1 MPATLGP
8 HRAAVAIVASLA
20 AFLVALAPAPAGAQQ
35 AGAQQAGAQQAGDA
49 PGRELVVVTRVAPPF
64 AMKTEDGAW
73 EGISIDLW
81 RHLAE
86 HLHLRY
92 RLAERADVPALLHAV
107 TSGEADLALGAL
119 TVTGERRKI
128 MDFTQ
133 PFFTTGL
140 GVAVP
145 RNGLT
150 AWLPV
155 LRSLLSVRF
164 LQAVLGLLGTAL
176 LVGTLIWIFERHEN
190 EHYGGGALRGFVA
203 GAWWSAVAMTQAG
216 AAQHGPR
223 STPGRV
229 LAVVWMVASVITI
242 AVFIAGV
249 TSALTTQRLQ
259 GIVRNA
265 NDLRGLRVGAVRG
278 TATVDYLTEERL
290 GFRLYPTAAAGLR
303 AAEAGDIDAFVYDRP
318 LLAWSLREDF
328 PRLDLAAVT
337 LDRQGYAIAL
347 PLGSPLR
354 EPLDVALLDTLH
366 TEWWK
371 ETLFRHLGRDGGG
384 E

>member
-1 MPATLGP
+1 MYAS
-8 HRAAVAIVASLA
+8 RAESGLNA
-20 AFLVALAPAPAGAQQ
+20 
-35 AGAQQAGAQQAGDA
+35 
-49 PGRELVVVTRVAPPF
+49 
-64 AMKTEDGAW
+64 K
-73 EGISIDLW
+73 
-81 RHLAE
+81 AE
-86 HLHLRY
+86 
-92 RLAERADVPALLHAV
+92 
-107 TSGEADLALGAL
+107 
-119 TVTGERRKI
+119 
-128 MDFTQ
+128 
-133 PFFTTGL
+133 
-140 GVAVP
+140 
-145 RNGLT
+145 
-150 AWLPV
+150 
-155 LRSLLSVRF
+155 
-164 LQAVLGLLGTAL
+164 
-176 LVGTLIWIFERHEN
+176 
-190 EHYGGGALRGFVA
+190 
-203 GAWWSAVAMTQAG
+203 
-216 AAQHGPR
+216 
-223 STPGRV
+223 TPSF
-229 LAVVWMVASVITI
+229 ASVITI